1 MRIGYLVPEFP
12 GQTHIFFWRERES
25 LARMGIECDLVST
38 RKPPQKLI
46 THSWSQAAMCDTRYL
61 SPLGVR
67 GLLSGIGA
75 ILHSGPAGTLRALA
89 AILRADVSSLR
100 QRLRL
105 AGLALTGAHLASLAR
120 RHGWAHL
127 HAHSCG
133 DSAHVALFAH
143 LIGGVPY
150 SMTLHGPLSDYGPNQ
165 AMKWRHAAFGIVIT
179 NRLFGELHAAFGDL
193 KPGRVDIAPMGVD
206 IERFRRGAPY
216 VPWKGEGPFKIFS
229 CGRLNP
235 CKGHDDLIR
244 AVALLREAGIEATL
258 NIAGADDTG
267 GWYQAQLLALI
278 EQLRLHQAVSLLAAV
293 PEAGVIRHL
302 EASHAFSLASLNE
315 PLGVAIMEAMAM
327 ELPVVVTKG
336 GGVQE
341 LVTHS
346 QDGILV
352 EARNPA
358 DLAAGLQFGA
368 TQPDAA
374 PALAAPARE
383 RIGRSSQSTPSALT
397 LARRLGVRS
406 QS

>member
-1 MRIGYLVPEFP
+1 
-12 GQTHIFFWRERES
+12 
-25 LARMGIECDLVST
+25 
-38 RKPPQKLI
+38 
-46 THSWSQAAMCDTRYL
+46 
-61 SPLGVR
+61 
-67 GLLSGIGA
+67 
-75 ILHSGPAGTLRALA
+75 
-89 AILRADVSSLR
+89 
-100 QRLRL
+100 
-105 AGLALTGAHLASLAR
+105 
-120 RHGWAHL
+120 
-127 HAHSCG
+127 
-133 DSAHVALFAH
+133 
-143 LIGGVPY
+143 
-150 SMTLHGPLSDYGPNQ
+150 
-165 AMKWRHAAFGIVIT
+165 
-179 NRLFGELHAAFGDL
+179 
-193 KPGRVDIAPMGVD
+193 MGVD

-278 EQLRLHQAVSLLAAV
+278 EQLRLQQAVSLLAAV

-358 DLAAGLQFGA
+358 DLAAGLQFVA

-374 PALAAPARE
+374 LALAASARQ
-383 RIGRSSQSTPSALT
+383 RIAHSFQSTQSALT

-406 QS
+406 QSSREVGK